1 MRAIQVHQFGDP
13 SVLQL
18 DEVPTPIPGPGQ
30 VQVKVHAAGV
40 NPVETYIRSGRYGI
54 LPMPP
59 FIPGSDGAGVISAL
73 GSGVTRWKAGDRVFF
88 HGTALG
94 RPYGGYAEF
103 AVCDEDKV
111 YRLPANCGFA
121 EGAALGVPYAT
132 AYQGLFVK
140 AQAKTGEIVLVH
152 GASGGVGTAALQLAR
167 WKGLRVIGTA
177 GSPDGLDLVRANG
190 AHLAV
195 SHKAGLYVDQIRDA
209 SDGGRGPDIILEMLA
224 NVNLDQDLDLIA
236 KGGRIVVIG
245 NRGRVEIDPR
255 KIMAKDAA
263 IYGVMLW
270 NQDYPELAAIYADIV
285 TGVEQGSLVPA
296 IGQEIPLAD
305 ASRAHD
311 AIMTPGAYG
320 KIVLIP

>member
-1 MRAIQVHQFGDP
+1 
-13 SVLQL
+13 
-18 DEVPTPIPGPGQ
+18 
-30 VQVKVHAAGV
+30 
-40 NPVETYIRSGRYGI
+40 
-54 LPMPP
+54 
-59 FIPGSDGAGVISAL
+59 
-73 GSGVTRWKAGDRVFF
+73 
-88 HGTALG
+88 
-94 RPYGGYAEF
+94 
-103 AVCDEDKV
+103 
-111 YRLPANCGFA
+111 
-121 EGAALGVPYAT
+121 
-132 AYQGLFVK
+132 
-140 AQAKTGEIVLVH
+140 
-152 GASGGVGTAALQLAR
+152 
-167 WKGLRVIGTA
+167 VIGTA